1 VLSSLSLQP
10 LKLKLKLKREGG
22 DCCWQARSLAK
33 TRPAGQTP
41 LTIFKEKREGE
52 EREGRERERRKRKRF
67 GKMTIEN
74 ECKISNAVEAA

>member
-10 LKLKLKLKREGG
+10 LKLKLKLKLKREGG

-41 LTIFKEKREGE
+41 LTTFKEKRERGKREKE
-52 EREGRERERRKRKRF
+52 EKEIRK
-67 GKMTIEN
+67 N
-74 ECKISNAVEAA
+74 DY